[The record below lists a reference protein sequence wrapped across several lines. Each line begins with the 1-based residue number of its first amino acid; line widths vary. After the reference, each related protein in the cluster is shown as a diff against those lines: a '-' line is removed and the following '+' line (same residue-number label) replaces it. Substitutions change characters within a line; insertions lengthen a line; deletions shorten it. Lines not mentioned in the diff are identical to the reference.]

1 MNNRSA
7 LPLALLALFI
17 SSVGAGS
24 AACSGGDEPST
35 TGDAASGGGGA
46 GGAGGAGPGGGPNN
60 PPNAVPPDG
69 TPNESNESPQ
79 VACDKLDPQ
88 KPAIFSFGAE
98 DSNAMG
104 GPAHIRE
111 ILELGLGIEPWTGEA
126 RRYEMLN
133 YYRID
138 YPAPAVEQIALFPE
152 LSATKT
158 PDELDFQL
166 GVRSFDAQ
174 APRRPMTLTFVVDTS
189 DSMLGPGMTRARAA
203 VQAVAKSLSTGD
215 VVNVV
220 TWNKE
225 SAPVLSG
232 HAVSGPDDATLL
244 GVAEKLEPNGSTDL
258 HNALVSG
265 YALAEQHYGPDRLNR
280 VILISDGG
288 AGISEPDAGLIA
300 EKAVDESKEGIY
312 LVAVGTGPALSFN
325 ERPLRIAAD
334 RGRGAYIYLDK
345 PEEAARMFVD
355 RFDETMEIAARDVSI
370 ELTLP
375 WYFQARGGEAFNAE
389 AKDDPQHLAP
399 SDAMIFSRVLEACDA
414 SVINP
419 DDFITVRAKWKTPL
433 TRAEQQT
440 ELTATVKSL
449 LDASNGGLLPK
460 GKAILAYAEALRTPS
475 QKALAAAR
483 VLALE
488 ANPLGTDADLAE
500 IVSLIEKHPQY

>member
-7 LPLALLALFI
+7 LPFALLALFI
-17 SSVGAGS
+17 SSVGAGA
-24 AACSGGDEPST
+24 AACSGGDEPRT
-35 TGDAASGGGGA
+35 TGDTSSVGGSGG
-46 GGAGGAGPGGGPNN
+46 GGAGGAGPGGGPSN
-60 PPNAVPPDG
+60 PPNALPPDG
-69 TPNESNESPQ
+69 TPEATSQGPQ

-88 KPAIFSFGAE
+88 KPAIVSFGAE

-104 GPAHIRE
+104 GPPHIRE

-138 YPAPAVEQIALFPE
+138 YPAPAVGQISLFPE
-152 LSATKT
+152 LAATKT

-174 APRRPMTLTFVVDTS
+174 MPRRPMTLTFVVDTS

-203 VQAVAKSLSTGD
+203 VQAVAKSLSAGD

-225 SAPVLSG
+225 SAAVLSG
-232 HAVSGPDDATLL
+232 HAVSGPNDATLL
-244 GVAEKLEPNGSTDL
+244 GVADKLEPNGSTDL

-288 AGISEPDAGLIA
+288 AGISEPDAALIA
-300 EKAVDESKEGIY
+300 EKSVDESKEGIY

-334 RGRGAYIYLDK
+334 RGRGAYVYLDK
-345 PEEAARMFVD
+345 PEEAARMFVE
-355 RFDETMEIAARDVSI
+355 RFDETMEIAARDVMV

-375 WYFQARGGEAFNAE
+375 WYFQARGGEAFNEE

-414 SVINP
+414 STINP
-419 DDFITVRAKWKTPL
+419 DDDITVRVKWKIPL
-433 TRAEQQT
+433 TLVEQQA
-440 ELTATVKSL
+440 ELTMTVQSL
-449 LDASNGGLLPK
+449 LDATKDGLPK
-460 GKAILAYAEALRTPS
+460 GKAILAYAEALRMPS

-483 VLALE
+483 ALALE
-488 ANPLGTDADLAE
+488 ANPAGTDADLAE
-500 IVSLIEKHPQY
+500 IISLIEKHPQY